1 MRAGFLAS
9 DRNITVSPNYAREIT
24 TSPDRGVELDTVI
37 RERGIEGIVNGVCNN
52 VSTLIAVGGGFQY
65 HLFAFLLSLSPW
77 WVFVFVCNHV
87 PYRLVVPLAVV
98 VQAKWPF
105 APRSYHYDVCKCH
118 YTVTVQARRAYVCRY
133 GRV

>member
-52 VSTLIAVGGGFQY
+52 VSF
-65 HLFAFLLSLSPW
+65 
-77 WVFVFVCNHV
+77 
-87 PYRLVVPLAVV
+87 
-98 VQAKWPF
+98 
-105 APRSYHYDVCKCH
+105 
-118 YTVTVQARRAYVCRY
+118 
-133 GRV
+133 